1 MISIFHTIHLKNTFE
16 QMEQTEKKFSKRRV
30 IDFFIDL
37 IIHVIANEKGL
48 KYFEKNYLNEEKNEE
63 LKQWYKTNWVLV
75 TAFIEI
81 YIHYRSGY
89 LLTATEN
96 LMQIANRQL

>member
-1 MISIFHTIHLKNTFE
+1 MFEKFDEEKKQAIKVGFEHNLRQGIIEGYYRKDLDIEMISIFHTIHLKNTFE

-63 LKQWYKTNWVLV
+63 LKQ
-75 TAFIEI
+75 
-81 YIHYRSGY
+81 
-89 LLTATEN
+89 
-96 LMQIANRQL
+96 